1 MELIERALAIT
12 PDDPAI
18 IDSLGWVQ
26 YKLGLLE
33 ESIANLR
40 RAFELFPDHEV
51 AAHLGEVLWVNG
63 EQDEAMSVWQT
74 SLQSF
79 PDSEFVTKAMQRL
92 IPKDEEAQPAEQRQS
107 S

>member
-1 MELIERALAIT
+1 
-12 PDDPAI
+12 
-18 IDSLGWVQ
+18 
-26 YKLGLLE
+26 
-33 ESIANLR
+33 
-40 RAFELFPDHEV
+40 
-51 AAHLGEVLWVNG
+51 
-63 EQDEAMSVWQT
+63 MSVWQT